1 MKHNWMI
8 TLHMDSIRNRE
19 KKLVIK
25 NKTEKIGGRKRG
37 TKGVHWKYATHIFR
51 MRNSYSTCL
60 TSMII
65 SREF

>member
-25 NKTEKIGGRKRG
+25 NKTEKIGERKCG
-37 TKGVHWKYATHIFR
+37 TKGVHWKYATHTFR
-51 MRNSYSTCL
+51 RGTL
-60 TSMII
+60 ILPV
-65 SREF
+65 